1 MEREQLIAIYQ
12 AFYEK
17 VYGGQGRKNLKD
29 LTDEQLQE
37 EIKKLIIIYNQLW
50 K

>member
-12 AFYEK
+12 SFYEK

-37 EIKKLIIIYNQLW
+37 EIKKLIIIYNQL
-50 K
+50 

>member
-12 AFYEK
+12 SFYEK

-37 EIKKLIIIYNQLW
+37 EIKRLIIIYNQL
-50 K
+50 

>member
-12 AFYEK
+12 DFYEK

-29 LTDEQLQE
+29 LTDEQLQD
-37 EIKKLIIIYNQLW
+37 EIKKLIIIYNQL
-50 K
+50 